1 MKKCRLELKVVPG
14 ASRSEVV
21 GWLGECLK
29 VKVAAAPEKGKANKA
44 VVKLLS
50 DQLGISEKA
59 ITIVSGQTSQR
70 KVLEIEGIGQHC
82 INDVLRS

>member
-21 GWLGECLK
+21 GWLGESLK

-50 DQLGISEKA
+50 DQLGVSEKA
-59 ITIVSGQTSQR
+59 ITIVSGAASQR